1 MKMKI
6 LIMDATGVV
15 AGPLSAEMKA
25 EGWTTRTCAA
35 PKKLPKTAGGC
46 DGVFLAVAAGELAA
60 RLPGAIRL
68 ARKSG
73 AALLLATNLDRSG
86 WDRTFESADALEV
99 DALFDLPVEPAAV
112 VRRLKGIAE
121 ARGRAEPEARKTPAG
136 ASIIARAVANEE
148 AAQAFYARAA
158 KSVTR
163 KDTKEALESLA
174 RDEKE
179 HKRLLTEFKKGR
191 GALPSEPAA
200 GGSVLE
206 SASAPDFSPDMTPAD
221 AFLLAAR
228 KEKLAAD
235 FYESWASMYPEGPE
249 RELLHRLA
257 EVERRHKAW
266 VEGMFTN
273 ASFPERW

>member
-6 LIMDATGVV
+6 LILDATGVV

-25 EGWTTRTCAA
+25 EGWTTRTCADRKKF
-35 PKKLPKTAGGC
+35 PKSAGGC
-46 DGVFLAVAAGELAA
+46 DGVFLAVEAGELAA

-112 VRRLKGIAE
+112 VRRMKGIAE

-136 ASIIARAVANEE
+136 VSIIARAVANEE

-191 GALPSEPAA
+191 GSLPSEPAA
-200 GGSVLE
+200 AGAVLE
-206 SASAPDFSPDMTPAD
+206 SAGAPDFSPDMAPAD

>member
-1 MKMKI
+1 MKI
-6 LIMDATGVV
+6 LIIDATGSV
-15 AGPLSAEMKA
+15 AGPLSEALKA
-25 EGWTTRTCAA
+25 EGWATETLAD
-35 PKKLPKTAGGC
+35 PKKRPKTAGC
-46 DGVFLAVAAGELAA
+46 DGVFLAVQAGELAA

-73 AALLLATNLDRSG
+73 APLLLATNLDRSG

-112 VRRLKGIAE
+112 VRRLKGIVE
-121 ARGRAEPEARKTPAG
+121 ARGVAEGRGVRKTPAG

-163 KDTKEALESLA
+163 KDTKETLEALA

-200 GGSVLE
+200 GGAVLE
-206 SASAPDFSPDMTPAD
+206 NMNAPDFSTDMTPAD

-235 FYESWASMYPEGPE
+235 FYESWAAMYPAGPE
-249 RELLHRLA
+249 RELLQRLA